1 MCVLALT
8 AAALSVSVVQAVA
21 AGCSTNAR
29 LENLSTRMQVL
40 TGNDVM
46 IGGFIIGGST
56 DKTVAVVAT
65 GPSLA
70 GSGIANPLANPTLTL
85 VRSSDQS
92 VVATND
98 NWGDAPNAAQ
108 ILASGFA
115 PVDPLESAIMMSLP
129 PGGYTAIVS
138 GAGGGTGVGLV
149 AVYEVDHIETPLVNI
164 STRGQVLTGNDVMIA
179 GFIIQGT
186 APQTVV
192 VNVAG
197 PSLSAAGISNPLAD
211 PTLTLV
217 RSSDNAIIATNDNWG
232 DSPDASKIQATGF
245 APNNP
250 LEPAVIMTL
259 DPGAYTAI
267 VRGAGGATGV
277 GLVGVF
283 AAAPVAPVAAD
294 FSSGATWVTL
304 TIAQGQAVA
313 VALPQELLGI
323 VTELRSIQSTNTQT
337 DLTDEIA
344 ISSCP
349 GNFDVLPECKTWGT
363 VWGSATYLRAF
374 TTLPA
379 IAGIC
384 SMDPSVRYYA
394 NVRNVK
400 FDLVTP
406 ACNAATC
413 DMKLQFNT
421 Y

>member
-8 AAALSVSVVQAVA
+8 AAALSASVVEAGPI
-21 AGCSTNAR
+21 GCSSAAR
-29 LENLSTRMQVL
+29 LTGLSTRMQVL

-46 IGGFIIGGST
+46 IGGFIIDGST

-65 GPSLA
+65 GPSLS

-92 VVATND
+92 VIATND

-108 ILASGFA
+108 ILTSGFA
-115 PVDPLESAIMMSLP
+115 PTDPLESAIMMSLP

-149 AVYEVDHIETPLVNI
+149 AVFEVDHVETPLVGI

-192 VNVAG
+192 VNAAG

-211 PTLTLV
+211 PTLTVV
-217 RSSDNAIIATNDNWG
+217 RSSDNAVIATNDNWG
-232 DSPDASKIQATGF
+232 DSLDASKIQASGF
-245 APNNP
+245 APNHP

-267 VRGAGGATGV
+267 VRGAGGATGF

-283 AAAPVAPVAAD
+283 AAAALAPVVAD
-294 FSSGATWVTL
+294 FSSGATWVAL
-304 TIAQGQAVA
+304 TPRGEAVA
-313 VALPQELLGI
+313 VALPQEVLGI

-337 DLTDEIA
+337 DRPDRRDRNLEL
-344 ISSCP
+344 P
-349 GNFDVLPECKTWGT
+349 G
-363 VWGSATYLRAF
+363 
-374 TTLPA
+374 
-379 IAGIC
+379 
-384 SMDPSVRYYA
+384 
-394 NVRNVK
+394 
-400 FDLVTP
+400 
-406 ACNAATC
+406 
-413 DMKLQFNT
+413 
-421 Y
+421 